1 MVPIILLTLTLL
13 IKNNV
18 SVEGFAFHPP
28 STPSTASRLNFIL
41 AQSLET
47 KFSAKS
53 MRQISLNARGRG
65 FDDDEDDDD
74 ELDRERELVGA
85 TRRSEA
91 EMNSGGRG
99 GKSASRRF
107 QDNVDF
113 FDLDDDDDDFEDEF
127 DDEFG
132 RREYGETYNGIIPNP
147 LLDAMDPDGVYERLG
162 PELFKDWTFWRDMVL
177 FAIFLTLFTGDTHRY
192 GTFDSVVEGMERLPA
207 DFIK

>member
-1 MVPIILLTLTLL
+1 MVPIILLTLTLI

-28 STPSTASRLNFIL
+28 STPSTASRLNYIL
-41 AQSLET
+41 SPSLET
-47 KFSAKS
+47 KFSATN
-53 MRQISLNARGRG
+53 MRQKSLHARGRG
-65 FDDDEDDDD
+65 FDDDDDD

-107 QDNVDF
+107 QDDVEF

-147 LLDAMDPDGVYERLG
+147 L
-162 PELFKDWTFWRDMVL
+162 
-177 FAIFLTLFTGDTHRY
+177 
-192 GTFDSVVEGMERLPA
+192 
-207 DFIK
+207 